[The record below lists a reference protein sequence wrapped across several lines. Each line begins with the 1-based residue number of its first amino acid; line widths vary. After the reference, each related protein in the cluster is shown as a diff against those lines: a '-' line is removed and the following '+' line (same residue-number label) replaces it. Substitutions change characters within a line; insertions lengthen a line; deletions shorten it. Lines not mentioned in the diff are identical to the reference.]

1 MVKKRKLFD
10 KMLNS
15 PQNIRFDEFIILLQ
29 AFGFI
34 SSRIKGSHHIF
45 TRDDIMETLSIQ
57 PTKQGKAKPYQ
68 IRQFIKLI
76 EQYAFQLDEEQDEEG
91 DEQ

>member
-15 PQNIRFDEFIILLQ
+15 PQNIRFEEFIVLLQ

-34 SSRIKGSHHIF
+34 LSRTKGSHHIF
-45 TRDDIMETLSIQ
+45 TRDDIMEILSIQ
-57 PTKQGKAKPYQ
+57 PKKDGKAKPYQ

-76 EQYAFQLDEEQDEEG
+76 EQYALQLDEERDEEG
-91 DEQ
+91 DE

>member
-15 PQNIRFDEFIILLQ
+15 PQNIRFEEFIVLLQ

-34 SSRIKGSHHIF
+34 PSRTKGSHHIF
-45 TRDDIMETLSIQ
+45 TRDDIMEILSIQ
-57 PTKQGKAKPYQ
+57 PKKDGKAKPYQ

-76 EQYAFQLDEEQDEEG
+76 EQYALELDEERDEEG
-91 DEQ
+91 DE